1 MNKSKLQSELN
12 DLFTCRKTNFQD
24 NMIYYVCQYHNFAH
38 ECVNVGLLLYL
49 PKLNQGAFIYA
60 GKEKQGQLLTI
71 ATNKE
76 YRQIRKNCMALKTFV
91 TKQVT
96 DQHRL
101 ELFTKYC
108 YLKDFNF
115 LEPNEAQ
122 ITKQSFNSV
131 VQKLINC
138 YL

>member
-1 MNKSKLQSELN
+1 MSKQKLQYEFN
-12 DLFTCRKTNFQD
+12 NLFAYHKTNFQD
-24 NMIYYVCQYHNFAH
+24 NMIYYVCQYHNFSY

-49 PKLNQGAFIYA
+49 PKLNQGKFIYA
-60 GKEKQGQLLTI
+60 GKEKQSQLLSI

-76 YRQIRKNCMALKTFV
+76 YRQIRKNCIALKEFV

-96 DQHRL
+96 SEHRL

-108 YLKDFNF
+108 YLKDFSF
-115 LEPNEAQ
+115 LEHNVVH
-122 ITKQSFNSV
+122 ITKQSFNSE
-131 VQKLINC
+131 VQDLINC

>member
-1 MNKSKLQSELN
+1 MNKQKLQYDFN
-12 DLFTCRKTNFQD
+12 DLFTYYKTNFQD

-49 PKLNQGAFIYA
+49 PKLNQGRFIYA
-60 GKEKQGQLLTI
+60 GKEKQCQLLSI

-76 YRQIRKNCMALKTFV
+76 YRQIRKNCLALKEFV
-91 TKQVT
+91 TKQIT
-96 DQHRL
+96 DNHRL

-115 LEPNEAQ
+115 LEPNKVQ
-122 ITKQSFNSV
+122 ITKQSFNNE

>member
-1 MNKSKLQSELN
+1 MNKPKLQFEFN
-12 DLFTCRKTNFQD
+12 DLFTYRKTNFQD
-24 NMIYYVCQYHNFAH
+24 NMVYYVCQYHNFAH

-60 GKEKQGQLLTI
+60 DKDKQGQLLAI

-76 YRQIRKNCMALKTFV
+76 YRQIRKNCI
-91 TKQVT
+91 
-96 DQHRL
+96 
-101 ELFTKYC
+101 
-108 YLKDFNF
+108 
-115 LEPNEAQ
+115 NE
-122 ITKQSFNSV
+122 